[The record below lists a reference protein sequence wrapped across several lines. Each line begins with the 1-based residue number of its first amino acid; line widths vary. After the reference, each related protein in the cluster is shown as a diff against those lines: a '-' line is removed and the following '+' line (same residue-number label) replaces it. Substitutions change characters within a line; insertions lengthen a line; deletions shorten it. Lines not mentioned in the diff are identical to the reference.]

1 MQDSSANKKI
11 NSIRFTYL
19 RAALTGCMLLTFML
33 ALSSVSPVMAQGKDC
48 SGGFTVTLS
57 DGRAFNGTQ
66 DTNVAVGSGMTALV
80 RGKFVEF
87 TVNLD
92 TFKVTNYT
100 LTSNITANRPAVI
113 FASQEPLHGRILT
126 GSLSIDIN
134 NEQLVLERS
143 GSGIDMKIQAKDCSE
158 GGIFQIEP
166 EQTIE
171 IQHVLGAEFFYC
183 LDALNRVVIV
193 SASNPF
199 IGRENPETATLVE
212 PASVAAIVGTRS
224 SRWRV
229 VGDGHMDLLTGGEA
243 VEPLNARP
251 SCAGTTPTP
260 TPSPTPSPSP
270 SPFPTPSPSPS
281 PFPTPSPSPSPGD
294 ERYTARFSSA
304 TYSAGEGS
312 GSVNVTV
319 QRTGDTT
326 REAKVDVGTSNGTA
340 SDRSDFTVAFVRL
353 RFAAGE
359 TTKTFPIL
367 ITDDAL
373 VESNE
378 TLNVFIIEAS
388 NSGTIGTPAS
398 AVVTIL
404 DNDTAATS
412 TVNPLEQTQFF
423 VRQHYRDFL
432 NREPEPPGLA
442 AWSRILETCDN
453 EGRLGSSD
461 QSCDRVEVSSAFFR
475 SPEFQERGFFIYRF
489 YEAALGRR
497 PRFAEFTP
505 DMARLN
511 GPQTA
516 AEQEANKVAFIAEFM
531 TRAEFRSRYD
541 QFQTAGAFV
550 DALFQTAGVT
560 LANRDT
566 LVSDLAEGR
575 KTRAQVLR
583 EIVESP
589 EVYVRTFNR
598 AFVTM
603 EYFGYLRRDPDE
615 NGYNH
620 WVSYLNA
627 TGDYRT
633 LVFGF
638 VYSPENRQR
647 FGEQ

>member
-1 MQDSSANKKI
+1 MEKRSVPTNNDTT
-11 NSIRFTYL
+11 RFKYFRT
-19 RAALTGCMLLTFML
+19 AMMACILLTFML
-33 ALSSVSPVMAQGKDC
+33 ALSSVSQVLGAGKDC
-48 SGGFTVTLS
+48 SGTFTVTLS
-57 DGRAFNGTQ
+57 DGRALSGAQ
-66 DTNVAVGSGMTALV
+66 DTSVSVGSGMTALV

-100 LTSNITANRPAVI
+100 LTSNITGNRPAII
-113 FASQEPLHGRILT
+113 FASKEPLHGKILS
-126 GSLSIDIN
+126 GPLSININ
-134 NEQLVLERS
+134 SEQLVLQRS
-143 GSGIDMKIQAKDCSE
+143 GPGIDMKIQAKDCSE
-158 GGIFQIEP
+158 GGIFQMEP
-166 EQTIE
+166 DQTIE
-171 IQHVLGAEFFYC
+171 LQHVLGPEFFYC
-183 LDALNRVVIV
+183 LDSLGRVMIV

-199 IGRENPETATLVE
+199 IGRESPETATLIQ
-212 PASVAAIVGTRS
+212 PASPEAVVGTNS

-229 VGDGHMDLLTGGEA
+229 VGGGRMGLVTGEDA
-243 VEPLNARP
+243 IEPLAVRP

-260 TPSPTPSPSP
+260 NPSPTPSPS
-270 SPFPTPSPSPS
+270 
-281 PFPTPSPSPSPGD
+281 PSPSPSPGD

-304 TYSAGEGS
+304 AYSVGEGD
-312 GSVNVTV
+312 GSVGITVT
-319 QRTGDTT
+319 RAGDTS

-340 SDRSDFTVAFVRL
+340 SDRSDYTVAFVRL

-359 TTKTFPIL
+359 TSKTFPVL
-367 ITDDAL
+367 VTDDAL
-373 VESNE
+373 VEGNE

-388 NSGTIGTPAS
+388 NSGSIGTPAS
-398 AVVTIL
+398 AVVTIV
-404 DNDTAATS
+404 DNDTAAGAT
-412 TVNPLEQTQFF
+412 NPLEGTQFF

-432 NREPEPPGLA
+432 NREPDGPGLA
-442 AWSRILETCDN
+442 AWSRTLENCHN
-453 EGRLGSSD
+453 EGRLGSD
-461 QSCDRVEVSSAFFR
+461 DHSCDRVEVSSAFFR

-516 AEQEANKVAFIAEFM
+516 AEQEANKVAFIAEFIA
-531 TRAEFRSRYD
+531 RAEFRARYD

-550 DALFQTAGVT
+550 DALLQTAGVAI
-560 LANRDT
+560 ANRDA
-566 LVSDLAEGR
+566 LVNDLAEGR

-589 EVYVRTFNR
+589 EVYVRSFNR

-603 EYFGYLRRDPDE
+603 EYFGYLRRDPDD

-620 WVSYLNA
+620 WLGYLNS